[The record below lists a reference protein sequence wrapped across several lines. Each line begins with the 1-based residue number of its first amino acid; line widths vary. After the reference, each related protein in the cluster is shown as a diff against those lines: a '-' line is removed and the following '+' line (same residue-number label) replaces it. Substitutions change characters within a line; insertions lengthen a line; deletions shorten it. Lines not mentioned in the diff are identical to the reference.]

1 VPNVEVDVVKVDI
14 DGFAMVAGGLR
25 PPAPSSV
32 EPNGT
37 PTRATVDPAIPVGDE
52 ADAAG
57 PAKEALSVEGQ
68 VPDAD
73 PATPPPSNTVGD
85 IEVPAV
91 ETPVPDDVPDM
102 ELPIPDELP
111 VIDDVCVAELP
122 MVEVPRPNDDSGIEP
137 PIPRHPEAVTAAGPS
152 ADVLGVIGL
161 TPGDASSIAPRGMRT
176 GGTGEAEPT
185 PSGDVMPSGGR
196 PGETCAKAGLQ
207 PKSTAAVAAITKR
220 VIGLNLISTLEFVV
234 RRPAH
239 LTTHI
244 VTRRDITS
252 RGLSRLARCCSDQ

>member
-1 VPNVEVDVVKVDI
+1 VVPNVEVVVVKVDI
-14 DGFAMVAGGLR
+14 DGFVVAVVGAGLR

-32 EPNGT
+32 EPIGI
-37 PTRATVDPAIPVGDE
+37 PTRPTVDPAIPVGDE

-91 ETPVPDDVPDM
+91 ETPVSDDVPDM
-102 ELPIPDELP
+102 ELPMPEELP
-111 VIDDVCVAELP
+111 VTDDICVAELP
-122 MVEVPRPNDDSGIEP
+122 VVEVPRPNDDSGIEP

-152 ADVLGVIGL
+152 AEVPDVIGL
-161 TPGDASSIAPRGMRT
+161 TPGDASSVAPWGIRT
-176 GGTGEAEPT
+176 GGTGKAEPM
-185 PSGDVMPSGGR
+185 PSGDVMPSGGS

-207 PKSTAAVAAITKR
+207 PRSAAAVAVITKR
-220 VIGLNLISTLEFVV
+220 VIRINPISTSEFVV

-239 LTTHI
+239 QP
-244 VTRRDITS
+244 DK
-252 RGLSRLARCCSDQ
+252 